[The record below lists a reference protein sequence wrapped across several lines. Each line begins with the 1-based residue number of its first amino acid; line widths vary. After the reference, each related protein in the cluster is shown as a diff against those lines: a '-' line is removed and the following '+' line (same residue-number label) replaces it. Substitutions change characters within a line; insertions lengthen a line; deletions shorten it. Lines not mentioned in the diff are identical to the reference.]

1 MKSGIALRCAERR
14 LIAVF
19 LAREL
24 AHNAHRKGR
33 SGSGG
38 HRDFTGLKLFQP
50 LLVQK
55 RYEKRRILSTQQ
67 KGCMHE

>member
-1 MKSGIALRCAERR
+1 MQPLRDIYLKSTDPTRMKSGIALRCAERR

-38 HRDFTGLKLFQP
+38 GHRETATSLG
-50 LLVQK
+50 
-55 RYEKRRILSTQQ
+55 
-67 KGCMHE
+67 